1 MTGRIG
7 RDLRPDDVR
16 IVAARELMLRG
27 NAIIN
32 VIDPTKSFQPEFP
45 NADYTCVISKRSIDA
60 RDEVVYRYKIEVYD
74 NRRESYHP
82 YEIPEYKDVHE
93 AEPVIIVG
101 AGPAGIFAALKLLT
115 LGRKPIILERGK
127 DVHERKF
134 DMAKLS
140 KEGVLNPDSN
150 YCYGEGGAGAFSDGK
165 LYTRSSK
172 RGDIREVL
180 CQLVRFGANPQIL
193 VDAHAHIGSDRLPK
207 IVENIRQCIVEHGGE
222 YHFGTKVTDMS
233 RKEDGTITVKALD
246 SLNLTKAGKPSV
258 VKYCANKVILATGHS
273 ARDIYDMF
281 ASKGWSLEAK
291 GFAMGVRVEH
301 SQAAINDI
309 RYHGQW
315 KTGMPAAEYSFA
327 KQVDG
332 RGVYSFCMCPGGILV
347 PSATDPETIVM
358 NGMSNSSR
366 SGRFANAGAVVQI
379 NPEDVPEEYQK
390 YGAFAGLEWQHCIEH
405 KMWEYIQGKAENPM
419 AAPAQ
424 RMKDFCNGV
433 VSADLPET
441 SYKPGVV
448 SAPLHELLPEYITGR
463 LRVALKEVFYAGRRV
478 RKVVAEPGED
488 AANAASD
495 SASVSEELKNDAPTV
510 SESSAS
516 EELKNDAPTVSESS
530 ASEEPEVE
538 KKEVIE
544 IEYDEKHTEDA
555 LLVGVESRTSSPIR
569 IPRNPKSY
577 EADAMPGLYPA
588 GEGAGYS
595 GGIVSSAIDGINCAV
610 AAVTD
615 VVAEETADTVEK
627 SDEAVTTDPA
637 KMADEPAAERETQ
650 DSEDRPRRRFDDRFD
665 DRPRRRFD
673 DRSDDRPRRR
683 FDDRSDDRPR
693 RRFDDRSDDRPRRRF
708 DDRRDDR
715 PFRRGRSSDER
726 PPRFDRHSDDDLGD

>member
-45 NADYTCVISKRSIDA
+45 NADYTCVIAKRSIDA

-390 YGAFAGLEWQHCIEH
+390 YGAFAGLEWQHSIEH
-405 KMWEYIQGKAENPM
+405 KMWEYVQGKAENPM

-463 LRVALKEVFYAGRRV
+463 LQVALKEVFYAGRRV

-495 SASVSEELKNDAPTV
+495 SASVSEELKN
-510 SESSAS
+510 
-516 EELKNDAPTVSESS
+516 NAPTVSESS

-615 VVAEETADTVEK
+615 VMAEETADTVEK

-650 DSEDRPRRRFDDRFD
+650 DSD

-708 DDRRDDR
+708 DDRSDDRPHRRFDDRSDDRPRRRFDDRRDDR